1 MSVVHGLLTV
11 VACAVFA
18 LVVIYAAR
26 YFARRHVRRR
36 RREGRKSRVDP
47 DSYYFQA
54 GVLASLTLAL
64 AVVFLTSMALGSV
77 F

>member
-26 YFARRHVRRR
+26 YLARRHLRRR

-54 GVLASLTLAL
+54 GVLAALTLGLAL
-64 AVVFLTSMALGSV
+64 VFLASLALGAA